1 VKTEEGEQTLNR
13 QCIHC
18 DRYSWTL

>member
-18 DRYSWTL
+18 DR